1 MKYVYVTPLLL
12 LTILACRDVRSPER
26 AVPATF
32 SSNLPIIVID
42 TEGAEI
48 LDEPK
53 VPARIRIYQ
62 QQNGRTRP
70 HRGHLVLES
79 LIGIEVRGHSSREFF
94 PKKQY
99 GFEFRRGRRSQIAV
113 PLLGMPKESDWIL
126 YGPYSDKSLLRNQLT
141 FFLADQM
148 GHYASRGRFVELFLL
163 EGATTPPLEAYRGI
177 YIVLEKIK
185 VGRQRVDIAK
195 TQGDSG
201 EQTGYIL
208 KMDRLD
214 PLNEE
219 YAFTTTRGTHLISV
233 YPRTEDLSEAHKDYI
248 QQYIDDFETALAQIQ
263 SGGQA
268 RSYEDYIDVDSFI
281 DFMII
286 GELSKSVDLFRMST
300 FMHMDINGILK
311 MGPLWDFNQAY
322 GNSAYHPRSV
332 RIDGWRFGLPGE
344 HSWCERLVKAPRFAE
359 ALVARWRELRLSL
372 FSDDTILDFLDSR
385 AALVEEAQ
393 QRNFSRW
400 PILERRILG
409 NPASFPKTYQG
420 EVEQLKDWVLK
431 RARWID
437 AHIEELR

>member
-1 MKYVYVTPLLL
+1 MKYVDVTSALL
-12 LTILACRDVRSPER
+12 LTVLACRGAGSPES
-26 AVPATF
+26 AVPADF

-42 TEGAEI
+42 TEGTEI

-62 QQNGRTRP
+62 GQNGRTRP
-70 HRGHLVLES
+70 DVGHLVLES
-79 LIGIEVRGHSSREFF
+79 LIGIEIRGHSSREFF

-113 PLLGMPKESDWIL
+113 PVLGMPKESDWIL

-148 GHYASRGRFVELFLL
+148 GHYASRGRFVELFLH
-163 EGATTPPLEAYRGI
+163 EGTKTPPLEAYRGI

-185 VGRQRVDIAK
+185 VGKHRVDITK
-195 TQGDSG
+195 MQGDTG
-201 EQTGYIL
+201 EQTGYML

-214 PLNEE
+214 PANEE
-219 YAFTTTRGTHLISV
+219 YSFTTARGTHLISV
-233 YPRTEDLSEAHKDYI
+233 YPRMEDLTKAHKDYI
-248 QQYIDDFETALAQIQ
+248 HQYIDDFETALTQIPLGAQT
-263 SGGQA
+263 
-268 RSYEDYIDVDSFI
+268 RSYEDYIDVGSFI

-300 FMHMDINGILK
+300 FMHMDMNGTLK

-322 GNSAYHPRSV
+322 GNSAYHPRSSRV
-332 RIDGWRFGLPGE
+332 EGWRFGLPGE
-344 HSWCERLVKAPRFAE
+344 HSWCERLVTAPHFAE
-359 ALVARWRELRLSL
+359 ALVTRWRELRLSVL
-372 FSDDTILDFLDSR
+372 DDAAILDFLDSH
-385 AALVEEAQ
+385 AALLEEAQ

-400 PILERRILG
+400 PILGRRLLG

-420 EVEQLKDWVLK
+420 EVEQLKDFLVN

-437 AHIEELR
+437 AHIGELL